1 MHLLIH
7 QLFEKKARRNWK
19 VEYEDTVYKIYD
31 WDGNL
36 AGYFYPIYNIQRKSE
51 MEEEEIIVRM
61 NENKEKVQGGHLM
74 VPFLKLDLLD
84 IDYLNI
90 DEAISRL
97 QNSIQRA
104 IRWKKWIEDNKNKF
118 NLIQSL
124 VSTSR
129 EDRNLLAV
137 LLELYKEIVLDEKSL
152 VKEITPL
159 LDQLHNDELL

>member
-1 MHLLIH
+1 M
-7 QLFEKKARRNWK
+7 FEKKGKKNWK
-19 VEYEDTVYKIYD
+19 GEYEDTIYKIYD
-31 WDGNL
+31 WNNNL
-36 AGYFYPIYNIQRKSE
+36 AGYFYPLYNIQRMSE

-84 IDYLNI
+84 IDNLNI

-97 QNSIQRA
+97 QINIERA
-104 IRWKKWIEDNKNKF
+104 IAWKKWIEHNKYKF
-118 NLIQSL
+118 NLTQNF

-137 LLELYKEIVLDEKSL
+137 LFMINKEIILDEKRL

-159 LDQLHNDELL
+159 LDQLHMDELL

>member
-1 MHLLIH
+1 M
-7 QLFEKKARRNWK
+7 FEKKGKKNWK
-19 VEYEDTVYKIYD
+19 GEYEDTIYKIYD
-31 WDGNL
+31 WNNNL
-36 AGYFYPIYNIQRKSE
+36 AGYFYPLYNIQRMSE

-84 IDYLNI
+84 IDNLNI
-90 DEAISRL
+90 EDAISRL

-104 IRWKKWIEDNKNKF
+104 IIWQKWIENNKYKF
-118 NLIQSL
+118 NLTQNF

-137 LLELYKEIVLDEKSL
+137 LFMINKEIILDEKRL

-159 LDQLHNDELL
+159 LDQLHMDELL

>member
-1 MHLLIH
+1 M
-7 QLFEKKARRNWK
+7 FEKKARRNWK
-19 VEYEDTVYKIYD
+19 CEYEDTVYKIYD

-36 AGYFYPIYNIQRKSE
+36 TGYFYPLYNIQRKSE

-90 DEAISRL
+90 DEAITRL

-137 LLELYKEIVLDEKSL
+137 LFEIYKEIVLDEKAL

-159 LDQLHNDELL
+159 LDQLHKDELL

>member
-1 MHLLIH
+1 
-7 QLFEKKARRNWK
+7 LFEKKGRKNWK
-19 VEYEDTVYKIYD
+19 GEYEDTIYKIYD
-31 WDGNL
+31 WNNNL
-36 AGYFYPIYNIQRKSE
+36 AGYFYPLYNIQRMSE

-84 IDYLNI
+84 IDNLDI

-97 QNSIQRA
+97 QINIQRA
-104 IRWKKWIEDNKNKF
+104 IAWKKWIDDNKDRF
-118 NLIQSL
+118 NLTQSF

-137 LLELYKEIVLDEKSL
+137 LFMINKEIILDEKRL

-159 LDQLHNDELL
+159 LDQLHMDELL

>member
-1 MHLLIH
+1 M
-7 QLFEKKARRNWK
+7 FEKKGRKNWK
-19 VEYEDTVYKIYD
+19 GEYEDTIYKIYD
-31 WDGNL
+31 WNNNL
-36 AGYFYPIYNIQRKSE
+36 AGYFYPLYNIQRMSE

-84 IDYLNI
+84 IDNLDI

-97 QNSIQRA
+97 QINIQRA
-104 IRWKKWIEDNKNKF
+104 IAWKKWIDDNKDRF
-118 NLIQSL
+118 NLTQSF

-137 LLELYKEIVLDEKSL
+137 LFMINKEIILDEKRL

-159 LDQLHNDELL
+159 LDQLHMDELL

>member
-1 MHLLIH
+1 M
-7 QLFEKKARRNWK
+7 FEKKGRKNWK
-19 VEYEDTVYKIYD
+19 GEYEDTIYKIYD
-31 WDGNL
+31 WDNNL
-36 AGYFYPIYNIQRKSE
+36 AGYFYPIYNIQRISG

-84 IDYLNI
+84 IDNLDI

-97 QNSIQRA
+97 QINIQRA
-104 IRWKKWIEDNKNKF
+104 IAWKKWIDDNKDRF
-118 NLIQSL
+118 NLTQSF

-137 LLELYKEIVLDEKSL
+137 LFMINKEIILDEKRL

-159 LDQLHNDELL
+159 LDQLHMDELL